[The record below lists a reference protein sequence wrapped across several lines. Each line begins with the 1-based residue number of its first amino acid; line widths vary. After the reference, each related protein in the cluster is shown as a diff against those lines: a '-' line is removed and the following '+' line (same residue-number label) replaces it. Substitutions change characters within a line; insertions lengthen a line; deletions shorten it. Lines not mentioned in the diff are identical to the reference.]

1 MSTPLRILVWMI
13 AGLIA
18 IIFVMAY
25 LGANLPA
32 SAHSWYSA
40 ACCTGTAVGG
50 DCEPV
55 PRDAVTETAEG
66 WWVRFDSPTQGR
78 VNELVPFKSPKIH
91 DSQDGFDHVCLTAPN
106 VNAVEITQRIRCF
119 YRRIGDS

>member
-1 MSTPLRILVWMI
+1 MKTIGVITAL
-13 AGLIA
+13 A
-18 IIFVMAY
+18 IILLLVVAY
-25 LGANLPA
+25 FKASLPA
-32 SAHSWYSA
+32 AAHSFYSM
-40 ACCTGTAVGG
+40 ACCKGTNVGG

-55 PRDAVTETAEG
+55 PRDAVTETADG

-91 DSQDGFDHVCLTAPN
+91 DSQDGFDHVCLSPAN